1 MEAHELMLGNYVN
14 TNRAHGRGQKQLKKV
29 QINLHYLQQIENN
42 CNYIEPIPLTEEWLL
57 KFGFSE
63 ETQYYSDNL
72 SLFWLDIHKSLENS
86 EFYIFF
92 NTETKYIGLHS
103 MENENNISK
112 YLYDIKY
119 IHQLQ
124 NLYFALTG
132 THLILNK

>member
-1 MEAHELMLGNYVN
+1 MEAHELILGNYVN

-57 KFGFSE
+57 RFGLNRQISVFE
-63 ETQYYSDNL
+63 IFGDNKRGFHIDL
-72 SLFWLDIHKSLENS
+72 GGEWLFLKHV
-86 EFYIFF
+86 
-92 NTETKYIGLHS
+92 
-103 MENENNISK
+103 
-112 YLYDIKY
+112 
-119 IHQLQ
+119 HQLQ

>member
-42 CNYIEPIPLTEEWLL
+42 CNYIEPIPLTEEQLLRFGFKKGVKGWFKTMERNL
-57 KFGFSE
+57 KF
-63 ETQYYSDNL
+63 NL
-72 SLFWLDIHKSLENS
+72 YTYNRDCYKSV
-86 EFYIFF
+86 
-92 NTETKYIGLHS
+92 
-103 MENENNISK
+103 
-112 YLYDIKY
+112 
-119 IHQLQ
+119 HQLQ